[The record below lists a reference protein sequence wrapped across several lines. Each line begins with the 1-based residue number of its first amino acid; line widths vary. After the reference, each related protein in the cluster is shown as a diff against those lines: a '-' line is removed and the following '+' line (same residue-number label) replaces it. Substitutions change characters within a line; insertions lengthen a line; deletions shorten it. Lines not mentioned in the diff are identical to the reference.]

1 MQGRRRLARP
11 ERMIAAAFAAA
22 IAVGTFL
29 LWIPASNAQGEW
41 TPPIDAL
48 FTATSAVCVTGLTTV
63 DTGTFWSP
71 FGQVVIAALIQVGGI
86 GIMTLATLIA
96 VTLFRRMGLG
106 IRTTAQTETKAVSAA
121 DLKRIIVRIV
131 LFSLI
136 AEAVLSII
144 LGVRFI
150 VGYDYPASRAVTH
163 GIFHSISSFN
173 NAGFALYPDNLMG
186 FAQDPWILLPIAAA
200 VIVGGLGFPVVFEL
214 LRHGRRPSTW
224 TALTRITVVMTV
236 GLLLLGMVGY
246 LVSEQGNSRT
256 WGTLPADQQALQA
269 FFTGVMPRTAG
280 FNIVDIGQL
289 RPESLALTDI
299 LMFIGGGSAGTA
311 GGVKVT
317 TIGIIIF
324 VVIAEMRSRPD
335 VEVGPRRL
343 SSAAQRQALVVV
355 ALSLLL
361 VAVGTVALLA
371 LTDWGFDR
379 VLFESV
385 SAFGTVGLSTGITS
399 SLPEGAKLALIVL
412 MFAGRIGPLTFAAAL
427 ANRSTTRLHRR
438 PEERMSIG

>member
-1 MQGRRRLARP
+1 MQGRARLARP
-11 ERMIAAAFAAA
+11 ERMIAAAFAVA
-22 IAVGTFL
+22 IAVGSFL
-29 LWIPASNAQGEW
+29 LWLPFSNAQGTW

-63 DTGTFWSP
+63 DTGTYWSP
-71 FGQVVIAALIQVGGI
+71 FGQVVIAVLIQVGGI

-106 IRTTAQTETKAVSAA
+106 VRTTVQTETKSISAA
-121 DLKRIIVRIV
+121 DLKRIVIRVV
-131 LFSLI
+131 LFSLF
-136 AEAVLSII
+136 AEAVLSIV
-144 LGVRFI
+144 LGLRFI
-150 VGYDYPASRAVTH
+150 LGYDYDWSQALTH
-163 GIFHSISSFN
+163 GLFHAVSSFN

-186 FAQDPWILLPIAAA
+186 FAQDPWILLPIASA
-200 VIVGGLGFPVVFEL
+200 VIIGGLGFPVVFEL
-214 LRHGRRPSTW
+214 FRHWRRPGSW

-236 GLLLLGMVGY
+236 SLLALGMIGF
-246 LVSEQGNSRT
+246 LVSEQGNDAT
-256 WGTLPADQQALQA
+256 WGGLPGNQQALQA

-280 FNIVDIGQL
+280 FNIVDIGQM

-317 TIGIIIF
+317 TIGIIIL

-335 VEVGPRRL
+335 VEIGPRRL
-343 SSAAQRQALVVV
+343 STAVQRQALVVV
-355 ALSLLL
+355 ALSLVL
-361 VAVGTVALLA
+361 VAAGTISLLA

-399 SLPEGAKLALIVL
+399 SLPDAAKLALVLL

>member
-1 MQGRRRLARP
+1 MQGRTRSMKP
-11 ERMIAAAFAAA
+11 ERVIAAAFAAA
-22 IAVGTFL
+22 IAVGTL
-29 LWIPASNAQGEW
+29 LLLLPVSNAQGEW
-41 TPPIDAL
+41 TDPIDAL

-71 FGQVVIAALIQVGGI
+71 FGQVVIAMLIQVGGI

-106 IRTTAQTETKAVSAA
+106 ARSSVQRETKAISAA
-121 DLKRIIVRIV
+121 DLRRIIWRIV
-131 LFSLI
+131 VFSLI

-144 LGVRFI
+144 LFGRFLLA
-150 VGYDYPASRAVTH
+150 YDYPWWQAVSH
-163 GIFHSISSFN
+163 GAFHSISSFN

-200 VIVGGLGFPVVFEL
+200 VIIGGLGFPVIFEL
-214 LRHGRRPSTW
+214 GRRWRHPSTW
-224 TALTRITVVMTV
+224 SALTRITLVMTV
-236 GLLLLGMVGY
+236 SLLALGMIGF
-246 LVSEQGNSRT
+246 LASERGNPAT
-256 WGTLPADQQALQA
+256 WGALPGGQQALQA

-280 FNIVDIGQL
+280 FNIVDVGQM
-289 RPESLALTDI
+289 RSESLALTDV

-317 TIGIIIF
+317 TIGIIVYII
-324 VVIAEMRSRPD
+324 IAELRSRPD
-335 VEVGPRRL
+335 VEVGNKRIPTEV
-343 SSAAQRQALVVV
+343 QRQALVVI
-355 ALSLLL
+355 ALSLAL
-361 VAVGTVALLA
+361 VALGTIVLLA
-371 LTDWGFDR
+371 LTDWGFDQ

-399 SLPEGAKLALIVL
+399 SLPDAAKLALVLL

-427 ANRSTTRLHRR
+427 AARSTTRLSRR
-438 PEERMSIG
+438 PEERISLG

>member
-1 MQGRRRLARP
+1 
-11 ERMIAAAFAAA
+11 
-22 IAVGTFL
+22 V
-29 LWIPASNAQGEW
+29 SNAQGEW
-41 TPPIDAL
+41 TDPIDAL

-71 FGQVVIAALIQVGGI
+71 FGQVVIAMLIQVGGI

-106 IRTTAQTETKAVSAA
+106 ARSSVQRETKAISAA
-121 DLKRIIVRIV
+121 DLRRIIWRIV
-131 LFSLI
+131 VFSLI

-144 LGVRFI
+144 LFGRFLLA
-150 VGYDYPASRAVTH
+150 YDYPWWQAVSH
-163 GIFHSISSFN
+163 GAFHSISSFN

-200 VIVGGLGFPVVFEL
+200 VIIGGLGFPVIFEL
-214 LRHGRRPSTW
+214 GRRWRHPSTW
-224 TALTRITVVMTV
+224 SALTRITLVMTV
-236 GLLLLGMVGY
+236 SLLALGMIGF
-246 LVSEQGNSRT
+246 LASERGNPAT
-256 WGTLPADQQALQA
+256 WGALPGGQQALQA

-280 FNIVDIGQL
+280 FNIVDVGQM
-289 RPESLALTDI
+289 RSESLALTDV

-317 TIGIIIF
+317 TIGIIVYII
-324 VVIAEMRSRPD
+324 IAELRSRPD
-335 VEVGPRRL
+335 VEVGNKRIPTEV
-343 SSAAQRQALVVV
+343 QRQALVVI
-355 ALSLLL
+355 ALSLAL
-361 VAVGTVALLA
+361 VALGTIVLLA
-371 LTDWGFDR
+371 LTDWGFDQ

-399 SLPEGAKLALIVL
+399 SLPDAAKLALVLL

-427 ANRSTTRLHRR
+427 AARSTTRLSRR
-438 PEERMSIG
+438 PEERISLG

>member
-1 MQGRRRLARP
+1 MQGRHRLARP
-11 ERMIAAAFAAA
+11 ERMIAAAFASA

-29 LWIPASNAQGEW
+29 LWLPVSNAQRGW

-71 FGQVVIAALIQVGGI
+71 FGQVVIAVLIQVGGI

-106 IRTTAQTETKAVSAA
+106 IRSTVQAETKAISAA
-121 DLKRIIVRIV
+121 DLKRIIIRVV

-144 LGVRFI
+144 LGLRFI
-150 VGYDYPASRAVTH
+150 LGYDYDWSRAVTH
-163 GIFHSISSFN
+163 GVFHAVSSFN
-173 NAGFALYPDNLMG
+173 NAGFALYPDNLMS

-200 VIVGGLGFPVVFEL
+200 VIIGGLGFPVVFEL
-214 LRHGRRPSTW
+214 FRQWRRPRAWS
-224 TALTRITVVMTV
+224 ALTRITVVMTV
-236 GLLLLGMVGY
+236 SLLALGMIGF
-246 LVSEQGNSRT
+246 LVSEQGNSAT
-256 WGTLPADQQALQA
+256 WGALPGNQQVLQS

-280 FNIVDIGQL
+280 FNIVDIGQM

-343 SSAAQRQALVVV
+343 STAVQRQALVVV
-355 ALSLLL
+355 ALGFLL
-361 VAVGTVALLA
+361 VAVGTIVLLA

-399 SLPEGAKLALIVL
+399 SLPDAAKLALVLL

-427 ANRSTTRLHRR
+427 ASRSTTRLHRR

>member
-1 MQGRRRLARP
+1 MQGHSRLARP
-11 ERMIAAAFAAA
+11 ERVIAAAFAGA
-22 IAVGTFL
+22 IAAGTL
-29 LWIPASNAQGEW
+29 ILWLPVSNARGEW
-41 TPPIDAL
+41 TPLVDAL

-63 DTGTFWSP
+63 DTGTYWSP
-71 FGQVVIAALIQVGGI
+71 LGQVVIAILIQVGGI

-96 VTLFRRMGLG
+96 VALFRRMGIG
-106 IRTTAQTETKAVSAA
+106 ARSVIQRETKSLSAA
-121 DLKRIIVRIV
+121 DLRRIILNIV
-131 LFSLI
+131 LFTLI
-136 AEAVLSII
+136 AEAALSVA
-144 LGVRFI
+144 LSLRFI
-150 VGYDYPASRAVTH
+150 VGYDYPWAQALTH
-163 GIFHSISSFN
+163 GAFHAVSAFN
-173 NAGFALYPDNLMG
+173 NAGFSLYADNLIG

-214 LRHGRRPSTW
+214 WRGWRRPRAWS
-224 TALTRITVVMTV
+224 ALTRITVVMTAS
-236 GLLLLGMVGY
+236 LLALGMLGF
-246 LVSEQGNSRT
+246 LVSEQGNEAT
-256 WGTLPADQQALQA
+256 WGALPGGQQVLQA

-280 FNIVDIGQL
+280 FNIVDIGQM
-289 RPESLALTDI
+289 RPESWALTDV

-317 TIGIIIF
+317 TVGIIIF

-335 VEVGPRRL
+335 VEVGNRRI
-343 SSAAQRQALVVV
+343 STAVQRQALAVI
-355 ALSLLL
+355 ALGLAL
-361 VAVGTVALLA
+361 VAVGTIALLA
-371 LTDWGFDR
+371 LTDWGFDQ

-399 SLPEGAKLALIVL
+399 SLPDGAKIALVLL